1 MKKLSESEISE
12 IKENFEHFDSDNN
25 GSISY
30 SEFDQ
35 LMKAL
40 GAGEDDEARKA
51 GFDVVDSDDNG
62 EIDLQEF
69 IDWWSDR

>member
-12 IKENFEHFDSDNN
+12 IKENFDHFDSDNN